1 MDKDE
6 KLRLLVSR
14 ALSCL
19 QASVTHVEGKWKVP
33 RSAKPGA
40 TFVRERTGNPY

>member
-6 KLRLLVSR
+6 KLRLLVSQ

-19 QASVTHVEGKWKVP
+19 QNSAAHVEGKWKV
-33 RSAKPGA
+33 
-40 TFVRERTGNPY
+40 TGTQASY